1 MGQLIRK
8 CLLAGGL
15 LACAQLATAAT
26 LAQRASAESQ
36 ADSHGTPTQKP
47 RSQDASTAS
56 GARAS
61 AGSPI
66 HGRISLTAGPRQD
79 VMRGEVEDTVI
90 YFVPEDGAQKP
101 APIRASAATYT
112 KGFDP
117 NLLVVPVG
125 STVRFPNRDV
135 IIHNVFSVTPGS
147 AFDLGNYGPGETRSQ
162 RFDKAGLVVVNCR
175 VHRGMRV
182 NVLVHETPHLVRPD
196 ADGRFKLSG
205 LPAGRGTLVI
215 WHPRA
220 SAQSVVVDG
229 VSNAPIVR
237 TLVASRPRISSYL

>member
-1 MGQLIRK
+1 MGRK
-8 CLLAGGL
+8 ITACVIAGGL
-15 LACAQLATAAT
+15 LACAQLAGASAQGQRAAT
-26 LAQRASAESQ
+26 AQ
-36 ADSHGTPTQKP
+36 ADVGPSDATNARTQP
-47 RSQDASTAS
+47 ARPAAARSV
-56 GARAS
+56 RNRVE
-61 AGSPI
+61 
-66 HGRISLTAGPRQD
+66 GRITLAAGPRQQ

-90 YFVPEDGAQKP
+90 YFVPDAGAEKP
-101 APIRASAATYT
+101 PAVRASAATYT

-125 STVRFPNRDV
+125 STVAFPNRDA

-147 AFDLGNYGPGETRSQ
+147 AFDLGNYGPGVTRSQ

-205 LPAGRGTLVI
+205 LPSGPGTLVI

-220 SAQSVVVDG
+220 SAQSVPIDG
-229 VSNAPIVR
+229 VSSAPVLR
-237 TLVASRPRISSYL
+237 TLVANRPRVSSYL

>member
-1 MGQLIRK
+1 MGQTIRA
-8 CLLAGGL
+8 CLFAGGL
-15 LACAQLATAAT
+15 LACTHFGTAA
-26 LAQRASAESQ
+26 AQSPRASTEQAEVGRAGASK
-36 ADSHGTPTQKP
+36 S
-47 RSQDASTAS
+47 RSQEARTAP

-61 AGSPI
+61 AEATL
-66 HGRISLTAGPRQD
+66 HGRITLTAGPRQE

-90 YFVPEDGAQKP
+90 YFVPEAGADMP
-101 APIRASAATYT
+101 APVRASAATYT

-162 RFDKAGLVVVNCR
+162 RFGKAGLVVVNCR

-196 ADGRFKLSG
+196 ADGRFRLAD

-220 SAQSVVVDG
+220 SAQSVAIDG
-229 VSNAPIVR
+229 VSNAPILR
-237 TLVASRPRISSYL
+237 TLVANRPRVSSYL

>member
-1 MGQLIRK
+1 MGQTIK
-8 CLLAGGL
+8 ACLLAAGM
-15 LACAQLATAAT
+15 LACANPGTGAAQTPRPQDVRTAARP
-26 LAQRASAESQ
+26 RAST
-36 ADSHGTPTQKP
+36 GTEIQ
-47 RSQDASTAS
+47 
-56 GARAS
+56 
-61 AGSPI
+61 
-66 HGRISLTAGPRQD
+66 GRITLTAGPRQE
-79 VMRGEVEDTVI
+79 VLRGEVEDTVI
-90 YFVPEDGAQKP
+90 YFVPKAGAEKP
-101 APIRASAATYT
+101 APVRASAATYT

-196 ADGRFKLSG
+196 VDGRFRLGG
-205 LPAGRGTLVI
+205 LPSGPGTLVI

-220 SAQSVVVDG
+220 SAQSVAVDG
-229 VSNAPIVR
+229 VSNAPILR
-237 TLVASRPRISSYL
+237 TLVANRPRVSSYL

>member
-1 MGQLIRK
+1 MEQTIK
-8 CLLAGGL
+8 ACLLAAGM
-15 LACAQLATAAT
+15 LACAISPGAAAQDARTAAGP
-26 LAQRASAESQ
+26 RAST
-36 ADSHGTPTQKP
+36 GT
-47 RSQDASTAS
+47 AV
-56 GARAS
+56 
-61 AGSPI
+61 
-66 HGRISLTAGPRQD
+66 HGRITLTAGPRQE
-79 VMRGEVEDTVI
+79 VLRGEVQDTVI
-90 YFVPEDGAQKP
+90 YFVPKAGAEKP
-101 APIRASAATYT
+101 APVRASAATYT

-162 RFDKAGLVVVNCR
+162 HFEKAGLVVVNCR

-196 ADGRFKLSG
+196 AEGRFRLTD
-205 LPAGRGTLVI
+205 LPPGPGTLVI

-220 SAQSVVVDG
+220 SAQSVAVDG
-229 VSNAPIVR
+229 VSNAPVLR
-237 TLVASRPRISSYL
+237 TLVANRPRVSSHL